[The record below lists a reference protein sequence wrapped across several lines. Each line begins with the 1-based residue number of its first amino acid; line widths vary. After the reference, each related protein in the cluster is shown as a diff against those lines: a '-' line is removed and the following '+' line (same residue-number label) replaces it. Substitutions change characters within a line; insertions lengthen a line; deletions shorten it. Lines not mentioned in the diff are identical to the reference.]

1 MKKVTTTVN
10 KQLMTKDGAV
20 IAYQVLGQH
29 HKEVVLFLHG
39 NSQNHHYFVKQ
50 KKRFS
55 QQFKTIWLDTR
66 DHGRSNNPQSS
77 LTFEMVIEDL
87 YELIEQ
93 EQLKKLSIVGF
104 SDGAN
109 IALLFATHYPEYIQ
123 KLVLVSPNVTVSGLK
138 KSQRIKTERLLK
150 GLKRFR
156 LNKFARRLQ
165 LSLTETGLTRQDLQ
179 KLRCPILL
187 VQGDRDVIYTHH
199 LQAIADQL
207 SQSQL
212 EIVNYTGHS
221 VPFLRPRWFNER
233 VLSFLMEG

>member
-1 MKKVTTTVN
+1 MN
-10 KQLMTKDGAV
+10 KQLVTKDGAV

-50 KKRFS
+50 KQRFS
-55 QQFKTIWLDTR
+55 EQFKTIWMDTR
-66 DHGRSNNPQSS
+66 DHGRSNNPQAT
-77 LTFEMVIEDL
+77 LTFEMVVEDL
-87 YELIEQ
+87 HELVIQ
-93 EQLKKLSIVGF
+93 EQITRLSIVGF

-109 IALLFATHYPEYIQ
+109 IALLFATHYPEFIQ
-123 KLVLVSPNVTVSGLK
+123 KLVLVSPNITVAGLK

-150 GLKRFR
+150 MLKKLR
-156 LNKFARRLQ
+156 LKKFARRIQ

-179 KLRCPILL
+179 GLRCPILL
-187 VQGDRDVIYTHH
+187 VQGKRDVIYAQH
-199 LQAIADQL
+199 LKDIASQL
-207 SQSQL
+207 SHARL

-233 VLSFLMEG
+233 VLSFLMEDHAVV